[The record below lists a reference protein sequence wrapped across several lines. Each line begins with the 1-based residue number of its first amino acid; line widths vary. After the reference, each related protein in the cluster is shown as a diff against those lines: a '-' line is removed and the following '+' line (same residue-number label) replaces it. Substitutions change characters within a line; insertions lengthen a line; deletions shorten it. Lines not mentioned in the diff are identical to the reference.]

1 MSLIKILPEN
11 IVNKIAAG
19 EVVQRPESV
28 VKELME
34 NAIDSGAKNI
44 DVFIKNAGKTLIQ
57 VCDDGT
63 GMTEGD
69 AILSIQKH
77 ATSKIFN
84 FDDLNSLSTLGFRG
98 EALSS
103 IAAVSQ
109 LEVKTQTKDEEL
121 GTLIKVNDKGEITSE
136 KGSFVKGT
144 SVIVKN
150 LFYNVPARR
159 KFLKTNQ
166 TEFRHINDTFK
177 KIALGHSK
185 ISFKL
190 YNDNDVISDFQSCTL
205 EKRIEQIF
213 ADNMSDALI
222 KIEEKTDI
230 FSILGFIGKPAML
243 KSCKGDQYIFINNR
257 YVINRQINHA
267 IFTAYESILQKGDYP
282 FFVIFL
288 DIDSDKIDVNIHPS
302 KMEVKFEDEKSIY
315 NLLLAIVRKG
325 LGIQNLV
332 YNESNAEAVVDYE
345 SAAIGKTELQNT
357 FNSDS
362 TFHKQSAHNKTNY
375 SDDELDKLFGNIQTD
390 SMKNPQP
397 GIIDDPFSQPVQKE
411 YFHKVNNIED
421 EGNETGNSSFIFQLH
436 EKYILSQIKSGLI
449 VIDQNA
455 AHRRILFEKALHQL
469 KTGLPFSQQL
479 LFPRKVSLDREK
491 FDLLK
496 KILSLVINLG
506 FTVSFLRGNN
516 IEIRGVP
523 EDVKYGKEDEI
534 LFEILNKFSELTM
547 KDENSIE
554 ENLAKVYSESAA
566 IKDSTALNEKE
577 MRSLINHLF
586 SSSRPYIC
594 PSGRPTLI
602 KISLSE
608 LSRRFGDTN

>member
-1 MSLIKILPEN
+1 MSSIKILPEN

-34 NAIDSGAKNI
+34 NAIDSGAENI
-44 DVFIKNAGKTLIQ
+44 DVFIKNAGKALIQ

-63 GMTEGD
+63 GMTEED

-84 FDDLNSLSTLGFRG
+84 FDDLNSLSSLGFRG

-121 GTLIKVNDKGEITSE
+121 GTLVRVNDKGEINSE

-166 TEFRHINDTFK
+166 TEFRHISDTFK
-177 KIALGHSK
+177 KIALSHSL

-190 YNDNDVISDFQSCTL
+190 YNDSDVIFDYRSGDL
-205 EKRIEQIF
+205 EKRIGQIF
-213 ADNMSDALI
+213 ADNMAEALI
-222 KIEEKTDI
+222 KVEERTDMI
-230 FSILGFIGKPAML
+230 SISGYIGKPAML

-267 IFTAYESILQKGDYP
+267 VFTAYESILQKGDYP
-282 FFVIFL
+282 FFVLFL
-288 DIDSDKIDVNIHPS
+288 EINPDKIDVNIHPS
-302 KMEVKFEDEKSIY
+302 KMEVKFDDEKSIY
-315 NLLLAIVRKG
+315 NLLLAVIRKN

-332 YNESNAEAVVDYE
+332 YNENEEESVINLEAVTT
-345 SAAIGKTELQNT
+345 GKPNLKST
-357 FNSDS
+357 FNSDFGIKRQ
-362 TFHKQSAHNKTNY
+362 TTY
-375 SDDELDKLFGNIQTD
+375 SDEELDRLFGNIQND
-390 SMKNPQP
+390 SFYIAQQ
-397 GIIDDPFSQPVQKE
+397 GSIEDPFSKPVQKE
-411 YFHKVNNIED
+411 YLHKVNNVE
-421 EGNETGNSSFIFQLH
+421 EEEQSGSSSFILQLH
-436 EKYILSQIKSGLI
+436 EKYILSQIKNGLI

-455 AHRRILFEKALHQL
+455 AHRRILFEKAFRQL

-479 LFPRKVSLDREK
+479 LFPRKLSLEK
-491 FDLLK
+491 EKYDLLK
-496 KILSLVINLG
+496 EILNSVINLG
-506 FTVSFLRGNN
+506 FTISFLRGNN

-523 EDVKYGKEDEI
+523 EDVKHGKEDEI
-534 LFEILNKFSELTM
+534 LFAMLNKLSEL
-547 KDENSIE
+547 KSDDSKNE
-554 ENLAKVYSESAA
+554 ENIAKIYSEASA
-566 IKDSTALNEKE
+566 IKENTTLNEKE

-586 SSSRPYIC
+586 SSSKPYIC
-594 PSGRPTLI
+594 PNGRPTLI
-602 KISLSE
+602 KISLGE
-608 LSRRFGDTN
+608 LNRRFGNII